1 MKKKS
6 FADRLLLALAPPL
19 GAALVYLLK
28 ISMRE
33 EVLGEEHPRA
43 YWQKGEGV
51 ILSCWHDQLLMMPA
65 IYRGPGARLLISES
79 KDGELIAR
87 IVRFFGHGV
96 VRGSSTRGGRAAFR
110 TLLQTAKEPVD
121 IAITPDGPK
130 GPRHQLKEGVVQ
142 LARLTARPVIPM
154 AFVSSRGHRFA
165 SWDRFL
171 LPFPFCRGVLAYGA
185 FLHYESGETEESFRS
200 RLQQAMEENEAR
212 ARNRLEATGVS
223 AV

>member
-1 MKKKS
+1 MKKLG
-6 FADRLLLALAPPL
+6 DRLLLALAPPL
-19 GAALVYLLK
+19 GAALIYLLNL
-28 ISMRE
+28 SMRKE
-33 EVLGEEHPRA
+33 FLGEEHPRA
-43 YWQKGEGV
+43 WWQQGKGV
-51 ILSCWHDQLLMMPA
+51 IFSCWHDQLLMTPA
-65 IYRGPGARLLISES
+65 VYRGPGARLLISAS

-87 IVRFFGHGV
+87 TVKFFGQGV
-96 VRGSSTRGGRAAFR
+96 VRGSSSRGGRAAFR
-110 TLLQTAKEPVD
+110 TLLQAAKEPVD
-121 IAITPDGPK
+121 LAITPDGPR

-154 AFVSSRGHRFA
+154 AFVCSRGHRFA

-171 LPFPFCRGVLAYGA
+171 LPFPFCRGILSYGA
-185 FLHYESGETEESFRS
+185 PLFYASEETEVSFRN